1 MILIICNGPHE
12 NITTIPTLWINV
24 RSIATTFICYLK
36 VIIETTYIMS
46 VIIWLINTIL
56 FILFKAVL
64 TLSNSDIISDVK
76 VIVTIWVKES

>member
-24 RSIATTFICYLK
+24 RSIAATFICYLK

-64 TLSNSDIISDVK
+64 TFSNSDIISDVK

>member
-64 TLSNSDIISDVK
+64 TFSNSDIISDVK